1 MNEIKNLHEQV
12 FVNNLRA
19 EMNGKACAIID
30 SFSGWLLSGFA
41 ASSALLVSQ
50 YDSVSKHL
58 VASTIQAFLFLF
70 LWSLIFGIIQKYL
83 AVLVMAHSQGSSVG
97 RDLGEKAAKR
107 SIKLDF
113 EIILSE
119 MEKTILP
126 PARWLVSRSYNKL
139 KNGDLVSSTRNFSRL
154 LQIQGMLAI
163 IQAILML
170 IAIFKVASSFHA

>member
-1 MNEIKNLHEQV
+1 
-12 FVNNLRA
+12 
-19 EMNGKACAIID
+19 MNGKACAIVD

-41 ASSALLVSQ
+41 ASSALFVSQ
-50 YDSVSKHL
+50 YDSISKHL
-58 VASTIQAFLFLF
+58 TASTIQTFLFFF
-70 LWSLIFGIIQKYL
+70 LWSLLLGIIQKYL
-83 AVLVMAHSQGSSVG
+83 AVLVMAHSQGSAIG
-97 RDLGEKAAKR
+97 RELGEKAAEK

-126 PARWLVSRSYNKL
+126 PARWFVSRSYNKV
-139 KNGDLVSSTRNFSRL
+139 KKGDLVSSTRNVSRL

-170 IAIFKVASSFHA
+170 VAIFKVASSFHA